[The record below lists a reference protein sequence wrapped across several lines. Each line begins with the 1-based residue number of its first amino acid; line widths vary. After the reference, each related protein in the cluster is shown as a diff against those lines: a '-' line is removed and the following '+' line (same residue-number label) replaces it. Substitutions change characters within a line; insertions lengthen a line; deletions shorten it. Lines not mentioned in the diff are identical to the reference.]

1 MLVFYRQKYIWS
13 MIALAAAL
21 RLILPTQEL
30 MQQAMLHWFGP
41 YAEQIQVVASGNL
54 PYNQAQ
60 LARKGLGLYLAIE
73 LDCAYEGLRMLPL
86 SPPLESSMV
95 LAWKKNGILFSGC
108 GGIPLLCSKMHKTH
122 I

>member
-1 MLVFYRQKYIWS
+1 MCIRDS
-13 MIALAAAL
+13 
-21 RLILPTQEL
+21 R
-30 MQQAMLHWFGP
+30 WFGP

-86 SPPLESSMV
+86 SPPLESSTV
-95 LAWKKNGILFSGC
+95 LEMCIRDSGM
-108 GGIPLLCSKMHKTH
+108 IRHISRSAYMHR
-122 I
+122 

>member
-1 MLVFYRQKYIWS
+1 M
-13 MIALAAAL
+13 
-21 RLILPTQEL
+21 RLLLPTQEL

-73 LDCAYEGLRMLPL
+73 LDCTCEGLRMLPL
-86 SPPLESSMV
+86 SPPLESSTV
-95 LAWKKNGILFSGC
+95 LAWEKTKSFSAATAAFLGFAQKY
-108 GGIPLLCSKMHKTH
+108 IKRISDHPL
-122 I
+122 